1 MSDSPTQHKQQGLG
15 SSIYVFLAEALII
28 PTGLITAIFLTRQ
41 LGPADYGLFTLTATF
56 IAWIQWSITS
66 AFARTTVQL
75 VSSTDDWQP
84 IGTTVIRLHL
94 LVSTSTMVLIWLL
107 ATPIANL
114 MNEPTLAAYLRLLA
128 LDLPLFSLAHGH
140 RDILVG
146 RGDFVP
152 RALSA
157 AGRWTTRLILILV
170 LVSLGLSINGA
181 ILGSIGA
188 SIVQLAICRF
198 YARPPVIRG
207 TTVPLRQLWNIA
219 VPLFLFAL
227 VMRFYDKVDLF
238 ALKILGGTTEEAGIY
253 GATQNLALVP
263 GIFALSFSP
272 LLLSTL
278 TRTLRAG
285 AVADAHQL
293 GRNAMRIVLLLIPF
307 AGLVAGTAPEL
318 IQFIYGEAF
327 AAAAPLLAILIF
339 GALMLVMIS
348 VTTAIMTA
356 AGKAAWTVR
365 LAAPMLVCAIIGHI
379 AIIPQFGLT
388 GAATVTTICALI
400 GALVAIIVVQ
410 RLWQILPPFTTLL
423 RSILIY
429 GVAYGLALLW
439 SLPHALVLL
448 ELTLISLTIP
458 LMFLLLGEFSSAEK
472 SIIVSFLRRS
482 LKRNQSQREV
492 I

>member
-1 MSDSPTQHKQQGLG
+1 MSEPSTQPKQQGLG
-15 SSIYVFLAEALII
+15 NSVYVFLAEALII

-41 LGPADYGLFTLTATF
+41 LGPADYGLFTLAATF

-66 AFARTTVQL
+66 AFARTTVKL
-75 VSSTDDWQP
+75 VSGTDDWQP

-94 LVSTSTMVLIWLL
+94 LVSISAMVLIWLL

-114 MNEPTLAAYLRLLA
+114 MNEPILANYLRLFA
-128 LDLPLFSLAHGH
+128 LDLPIFSLAHGH

-146 RGDFVP
+146 RGDFIP

-157 AGRWTTRLILILV
+157 AGRWITRLVLILI

-188 SIVQLAICRF
+188 SVVQLVICRF
-198 YARPPVIRG
+198 YARPSVIRG
-207 TTVPLRQLWNIA
+207 ATVPLRQFWNIA

-238 ALKILGGTTEEAGIY
+238 TLKILGGTAEEAGIY

-278 TRTLRAG
+278 TRSLRAG

-307 AGLVAGTAPEL
+307 AGLVAGTAPEI

-327 AAAAPLLAILIF
+327 APAAPLLAILIF

-348 VTTAIMTA
+348 VTTAIMIA
-356 AGKAAWTVR
+356 AEKPEWTIR
-365 LAAPMLVCAIIGHI
+365 LAAPMLVCVIIGHI
-379 AIIPQFGLT
+379 IVIPQFGLA
-388 GAATVTTICALI
+388 GAAAVTTICALI
-400 GALVAIIVVQ
+400 GALAAVIAVQ
-410 RLWQILPPFTTLL
+410 RLWHILPPFTTLI

-429 GVAYGLALLW
+429 GLAYGLAVYW
-439 SLPHALVLL
+439 SLPSVLVLL
-448 ELTLISLTIP
+448 ELTLISLVIP
-458 LMFLLLGEFSSAEK
+458 LLFLLLGEFSAAEK
-472 SIIVSFLRRS
+472 ETIMSFLRRIINH
-482 LKRNQSQREV
+482 NQSPREV